1 MTPDPQ
7 RGTAG
12 SDFYYASLY
21 RPREERDRVRL
32 LDAIKSQ
39 VTAIPLSVSDHGVAR
54 VKLDWWHSEA
64 VELADGR
71 PRHELTRAYHQ
82 RFGTDD
88 GIAPAL
94 HALITGLDDELGRE
108 CVSTRAAQLAWFDD
122 TFGPIDRLY
131 AQPGDPLPD
140 EVELVFTELARWIE
154 MGYALLQIKALA
166 LRHLHRFPNDALE
179 TAACT
184 WDDVINGTNTDAV
197 VRFVSAE
204 ASRIGAALV
213 DRRAQLPAASRPR
226 ARTLSTLA
234 GIVDRTLAEMRA
246 DGCRVWQHRITL
258 TPVRKLWCAFRCR
271 WA

>member
-1 MTPDPQ
+1 VTPDPQ
-7 RGTAG
+7 HGTVG

-21 RPREERDRVRL
+21 RPREERERVRL

-39 VTAIPLSVSDHGVAR
+39 ITAIPLSVSDRGVAR

-64 VELADGR
+64 AELADGR
-71 PRHELTRAYHQ
+71 PRHELTRAYHR
-82 RFGTDD
+82 RFGIDD

-108 CVSTRAAQLAWFDD
+108 YMSTRAAQLAWFDH
-122 TFGPIDRLY
+122 TFGPVYRLY
-131 AQPGDPLPD
+131 AQRGDSVPD
-140 EVELVFTELARWIE
+140 DVGLVFTELARWIE

-179 TAACT
+179 TAVCT
-184 WDDVINGTNTDAV
+184 WDDVINGTHTDAV
-197 VRFVSAE
+197 VSFVAAE
-204 ASRIGAALV
+204 ASHIGAALAE
-213 DRRAQLPAASRPR
+213 RRAQLPAALGPR

-234 GIVDRTLAEMRA
+234 DIVGRTLAELRA